1 VDDGGR
7 PERHPDLIP
16 QLRQITMILVFDL
29 GGPLL
34 AYSLLRSAGMSAV
47 AALVISGVLPALG
60 IGISALA
67 DRRLD
72 VIGIV
77 VLAGLL
83 VGTLLGLTSHN
94 ARLHLLE
101 GSVPSVVFALGCLLS
116 LRLRRPLIF
125 RLAVELLGP
134 DTRKGRDVAAAWRYP
149 GFRRAF
155 GMITV
160 AWGIA
165 YLVEAGI
172 RVAIVVTTSTGI
184 ALVCSKLIPYV
195 FAVVL
200 SAWTLVYGEHEK
212 KKAERLASAEAGA
225 GADVSATATASADA
239 GT

>member
-16 QLRQITMILVFDL
+16 RLRQIAMILVFDL

-60 IGISALA
+60 IGIGALA

-83 VGTLLGLTSHN
+83 AGTLLGLTSHN
-94 ARLHLLE
+94 ARLYLLE
-101 GSVPSVVFALGCLLS
+101 GSVPSAVFALGCLLS
-116 LRLRRPLIF
+116 LRLRQPLIF

-155 GMITV
+155 RMITV

-165 YLVEAGI
+165 YLVEAAI
-172 RVAIVVTTSTGI
+172 RVAIVVTTSTG
-184 ALVCSKLIPYV
+184 SPW
-195 FAVVL
+195 
-200 SAWTLVYGEHEK
+200 SGP
-212 KKAERLASAEAGA
+212 S
-225 GADVSATATASADA
+225 
-239 GT
+239 

>member
-1 VDDGGR
+1 
-7 PERHPDLIP
+7 
-16 QLRQITMILVFDL
+16 MILVFDL

-47 AALVISGVLPALG
+47 AALVLSGVLPALG

-94 ARLHLLE
+94 ARLYLLE
-101 GSVPSVVFALGCLLS
+101 GSVPSAVFALGCLLS

-134 DTRKGRDVAAAWRYP
+134 DTRKAHDVTSAWRHP

-155 GMITV
+155 RMITV
-160 AWGIA
+160 AWGA
-165 YLVEAGI
+165 GYLVEAAI

-200 SAWTLVYGEHEK
+200 SAWTLVYGEHETR
-212 KKAERLASAEAGA
+212 KAERLAS
-225 GADVSATATASADA
+225 VSVDARATATTSADA
-239 GT
+239 GR

>member
-7 PERHPDLIP
+7 PERHPDLIAR
-16 QLRQITMILVFDL
+16 LRQIAMILVFDL

-34 AYSLLRSAGMSAV
+34 VYSLLRSAGMSAV
-47 AALVISGVLPALG
+47 AALVLSGVLPVLG

-72 VIGIV
+72 IIGIV

-94 ARLHLLE
+94 ARLYLLE
-101 GSVPSVVFALGCLLS
+101 GSVPSAVFALGCLLS
-116 LRLRRPLIF
+116 LRLQRPLIF

-134 DTRKGRDVAAAWRYP
+134 DTRKGRDVTSAWRYP

-155 GMITV
+155 RVITV
-160 AWGIA
+160 AWGTG
-165 YLVEAGI
+165 YLVEAAI

-195 FAVVL
+195 FAVGL

-212 KKAERLASAEAGA
+212 RKAERLARADASAT
-225 GADVSATATASADA
+225 VSA
-239 GT
+239 GR

>member
-16 QLRQITMILVFDL
+16 RLRQIAMILVFDL

-34 AYSLLRSAGMSAV
+34 AYSLLRSAGMSVV
-47 AALVISGVLPALG
+47 ASLVISGVLPALG

-67 DRRLD
+67 DRRVD

-83 VGTLLGLTSHN
+83 AGTLLGLTSHN
-94 ARLHLLE
+94 ARLYLLE
-101 GSVPSVVFALGCLLS
+101 GWVPPAVFALGCLLS
-116 LRLRRPLIF
+116 LRLRCHGC
-125 RLAVELLGP
+125 LAVSRLPAGVPDDHRGVGGRLSRRGRHPRRDRGHHVDGDRPGLLQA
-134 DTRKGRDVAAAWRYP
+134 D
-149 GFRRAF
+149 
-155 GMITV
+155 
-160 AWGIA
+160 
-165 YLVEAGI
+165 
-172 RVAIVVTTSTGI
+172 
-184 ALVCSKLIPYV
+184 PYV

-212 KKAERLASAEAGA
+212 RKAERL
-225 GADVSATATASADA
+225 ATASADA

>member
-1 VDDGGR
+1 
-7 PERHPDLIP
+7 
-16 QLRQITMILVFDL
+16 MILVFDL

-47 AALVISGVLPALG
+47 AALAISGVLPALG
-60 IGISALA
+60 IGIGALA

-72 VIGIV
+72 VIGVV

-83 VGTLLGLTSHN
+83 AGTLLGLTSHN
-94 ARLHLLE
+94 ARLYLLE
-101 GSVPSVVFALGCLLS
+101 GSVPSAVFALGCLLS

-134 DTRKGRDVAAAWRYP
+134 DSRKGRDVTTAWRYP

-155 GMITV
+155 RIITV
-160 AWGIA
+160 SWGA
-165 YLVEAGI
+165 GYLVEAAI

-184 ALVCSKLIPYV
+184 ALVSSKLIPYV

-200 SAWTLVYGEHEK
+200 SVWTLVYGEHEK
-212 KKAERLASAEAGA
+212 RKAERLASA
-225 GADVSATATASADA
+225 SASADA

>member
-1 VDDGGR
+1 
-7 PERHPDLIP
+7 
-16 QLRQITMILVFDL
+16 MILVFDL

-47 AALVISGVLPALG
+47 AALVLSGVLPALG
-60 IGISALA
+60 IVIGALA

-72 VIGIV
+72 VIGVV

-94 ARLHLLE
+94 ARLYLLE
-101 GSVPSVVFALGCLLS
+101 GSVPSAVFALGCLFS

-125 RLAVELLGP
+125 RLAVEILGP
-134 DTRKGRDVAAAWRYP
+134 DTRQGRDVTAAWRYP

-155 GMITV
+155 RMLTV
-160 AWGIA
+160 AWGA
-165 YLVEAGI
+165 GYLAEAAI
-172 RVAIVVTTSTGI
+172 RVAIVITASTGV
-184 ALVCSKLIPYV
+184 ALVWSKLIPYV
-195 FAVVL
+195 FAVAL

-212 KKAERLASAEAGA
+212 KKAERLASS
-225 GADVSATATASADA
+225 VDA

>member
-1 VDDGGR
+1 
-7 PERHPDLIP
+7 
-16 QLRQITMILVFDL
+16 MILVFDL

-47 AALVISGVLPALG
+47 AALVLSGVLPALG
-60 IGISALA
+60 IVIGVLA

-72 VIGIV
+72 VIGVV

-94 ARLHLLE
+94 ARLYLLE
-101 GSVPSVVFALGCLLS
+101 GSVPSAVFALGCLFS

-125 RLAVELLGP
+125 RLAVEILGP
-134 DTRKGRDVAAAWRYP
+134 DTRKGRDVTAAWRYP

-155 GMITV
+155 RMLTV
-160 AWGIA
+160 AWGA
-165 YLVEAGI
+165 GYLAEAAI
-172 RVAIVVTTSTGI
+172 RVAIVITASTGV

-195 FAVVL
+195 FAVAL

-212 KKAERLASAEAGA
+212 KKAERLASS
-225 GADVSATATASADA
+225 VDA